1 MLLVF
6 GLESLVTSTPWKTS
20 VLELFQK
27 LHVGG
32 GHDEGYMEYL
42 SDHLFNML
50 RTEESSAEMYA

>member
-50 RTEESSAEMYA
+50 RTEESSA

>member
-6 GLESLVTSTPWKTS
+6 GLDSLITSTPWKTS
-20 VLELFQK
+20 VLEL
-27 LHVGG
+27 HEGG

-42 SDHLFNML
+42 SGYLFHML